1 MRLGLRQINDNSR
14 NSGQILKN
22 IITNDILLIR
32 KVPTPKWMLPSY
44 GYLALSKSRLPRL
57 PTREALFFS
66 LISLIEKV
74 KQRQ

>member
-14 NSGQILKN
+14 NFGQILKN

-57 PTREALFFS
+57 QTREALFFS